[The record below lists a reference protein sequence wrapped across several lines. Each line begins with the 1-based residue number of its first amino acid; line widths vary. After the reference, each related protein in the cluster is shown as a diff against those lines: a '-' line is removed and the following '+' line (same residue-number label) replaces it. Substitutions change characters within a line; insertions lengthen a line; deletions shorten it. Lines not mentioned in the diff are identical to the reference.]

1 MKTHQA
7 SLGPQP
13 ARPEPLPVGQT
24 RLLSVLE
31 SLPGPAT
38 LSELSE
44 ASGLHP
50 NTLRGHVEGLLDRGE
65 VIRTSEP
72 ATGPGRPAHRYAVA
86 GPRSAPVAE
95 LTALAVTLADA
106 ISRSSTDPAH
116 DARLAGRAWGHRLA
130 EDSATT
136 EPVAV
141 LGRMG
146 FAPEATEHG
155 ADSADG
161 ADGADVRLTRC
172 PLLAA
177 AREAPDIVCGVHH
190 GLVEGLLEH
199 SGRST
204 AGVELLPFAEV
215 GACRLRLPS
224 PSR

>member
-1 MKTHQA
+1 MKTQQPP
-7 SLGPQP
+7 LGPQP
-13 ARPEPLPVGQT
+13 ATPEPLPTGQT

-38 LSELSE
+38 LTELAE

-50 NTLRGHVEGLLDRGE
+50 NTLRGHLEGLLDRGD

-95 LTALAVTLADA
+95 LTALAVTLAEA
-106 ISRSSTDPAH
+106 ISRSSTDPAQ
-116 DARLAGRAWGHRLA
+116 DARLAGRAWGHRLTA
-130 EDSATT
+130 DSAPI

-141 LGRMG
+141 LAQMG
-146 FAPEATEHG
+146 FAPEQAGDDT
-155 ADSADG
+155 
-161 ADGADVRLTRC
+161 DVRLTRC

-177 AREAPDIVCGVHH
+177 ARQAPDIVCGVHQ

-199 SGRST
+199 DGRS
-204 AGVELLPFAEV
+204 AVGVELLPFAEV

-224 PSR
+224 AAR